1 MVRAA
6 YQQRWSERKQ
16 LLDGENYRL
25 RREHVHAHHGE
36 IGATHFSVTPND
48 SRTPPPATCLRLTI
62 IIQLHRVTCKDE
74 RDASLV
80 SSSCRLI
87 SLFSRFDLTKEMS
100 GRLAN
105 EDFVHSEISFRID
118 ALARNDKG
126 SRRREKKKKIPLRF
140 STNRT
145 SKN

>member
-6 YQQRWSERKQ
+6 CQQRWGERKT

-36 IGATHFSVTPND
+36 IGATYFSLTPND

-62 IIQLHRVTCKDE
+62 IIQLYRVTRKDE
-74 RDASLV
+74 RDA

-87 SLFSRFDLTKEMS
+87 SLPFRVSISPKRFSS

-105 EDFVHSEISFRID
+105 EHFVHSKIFLMPRD
-118 ALARNDKG
+118 DKE
-126 SRRREKKKKIPLRF
+126 RKREKKFDLIQLKIKLV
-140 STNRT
+140 NMEVE
-145 SKN
+145 